1 MSLLG
6 SWTPVASS
14 ALGAS
19 APRRVRS
26 PRRSVGSAPMTSAP
40 LATSFRRHVRG
51 ARSAPPSAID
61 DETTSSSTTTST
73 ADPFV
78 AIFAEDGPLKDL
90 AELPAQLARTV
101 ARVLEPPPPNFPPGP
116 RGDAAIELGADP
128 LAYIVRAQREH
139 GDVVGLSLAGERC
152 VLVGDPDVAADV
164 LVHRA
169 PLFVKEGTAFFPGS
183 SLAGEGLLVSD
194 GDVWA
199 RQRRLTNP
207 AFRRA
212 AVDTYASSMANA
224 GVSLLSNEW
233 KTRSVRDVYEDFN
246 TLTLRVV
253 ADALFGADVR
263 GARAMEI
270 NAAIKEAFEFFGN
283 RSSTGFIVPEWVPIP
298 DNVRYNAAVARLDAA
313 VYGLIAERRA
323 KRGESS
329 RDTSSDDRSTTP
341 VDVNRRVPRVNWDPE
356 RKDWVDAEARTEEG
370 RSTAS
375 SSGAASAASPDLL
388 DRLLDARDDGE
399 DGDGAGM
406 DDTSLRDELMTLMV
420 AGQETSAILLSWCCA
435 LLAQHPDVAERVAAE
450 ATSTLGP
457 DPLVNLPSAADVA
470 RMPYVEATVLET
482 MRLLPPAYMVGRC
495 CAEDVVVGGYDLPEG
510 TTILVSPYL
519 LHRDARNWDDPDAFR
534 PERWLEPGGTPG
546 GSREATDAVTDNAN
560 AEKDPSEAMAKGA
573 LKGMGPGGVYV
584 PFGAGPRVCIGT
596 GFAMMEAVLLLA
608 TVARGV
614 EFRLRPGAPPPRPR
628 ALITLRPELVELDV
642 VPKKTR

>member
-1 MSLLG
+1 
-6 SWTPVASS
+6 
-14 ALGAS
+14 
-19 APRRVRS
+19 
-26 PRRSVGSAPMTSAP
+26 MTSAP
-40 LATSFRRHVRG
+40 LSTSFRRGVRG
-51 ARSAPPSAID
+51 ARAAPPSAID
-61 DETTSSSTTTST
+61 DDATSSSTTAST
-73 ADPFV
+73 ADPFS
-78 AIFAEDGPLKDL
+78 ALLAEDGPLKDL
-90 AELPAQLARTV
+90 AALPAQLARTLT
-101 ARVLEPPPPNFPPGP
+101 RVLEPPPPNFPPGP

-212 AVDTYASSMANA
+212 AVDTYASAMANA
-224 GVSLLSNEW
+224 GVALLSDEW
-233 KTRSVRDVYEDFN
+233 RTRSIRDVYEDFN
-246 TLTLRVV
+246 NLTLRVV
-253 ADALFGADVR
+253 AEALFGADVR

-323 KRGESS
+323 KRGESP
-329 RDTSSDDRSTTP
+329 RAKPNRHGEDT
-341 VDVNRRVPRVNWDPE
+341 NRRVPKVTWNPE
-356 RKDWVDAEARTEEG
+356 RKDWVDVEDQ
-370 RSTAS
+370 TAAKTSAATGAGS
-375 SSGAASAASPDLL
+375 SEDAFAASPDLL

-399 DGDGAGM
+399 GGDGAGM
-406 DDTSLRDELMTLMV
+406 DDRSLRDELMTLMV

-435 LLAQHPDVAERVAAE
+435 LLAQHPDVAEKVAAE
-450 ATSTLGP
+450 ATTALGP
-457 DPLVNLPSAADVA
+457 DPRADLPSAADYA

-546 GSREATDAVTDNAN
+546 GTREATGTATDGAN
-560 AEKDPSEAMAKGA
+560 ASARVDASEAMAKGA

-642 VPKKTR
+642 VPKTSR